1 MKVENIDE
9 LYQAKSYRRDKGSI
23 TEDPKTNEKYNE
35 LTKSLKEFYNEF
47 KSYVMNEVS
56 YTNLGKE
63 IF

>member
-63 IF
+63 FF